1 VVKQLAGVVASIGL
15 ILAALIALSPVTVE
29 VPPGGDGR
37 CGPPLVR
44 VAAQQSVDDPNEQAV
59 IDRCEDKAGGRLV
72 LSAVPVGVG
81 VLGFLGLRI
90 AAGRREV
97 LAARRKRADRQRVE
111 WDRREAEAHRAR
123 VEESARRDEALRG

>member
-1 VVKQLAGVVASIGL
+1 MKHLAGVVGSIGL

-44 VAAQQSVDDPNEQAV
+44 VAAQQGVDDPNEQAV

-72 LSAVPVGVG
+72 LAGVVTGVG
-81 VLGFLGLRI
+81 VVGFVGLRI
-90 AAGRREV
+90 AARRREV
-97 LAARRKRADRQRVE
+97 LARRRRRAERQRAE
-111 WDRREAEAHRAR
+111 WDRREAEAHRTR
-123 VEESARRDEALRG
+123 VEQSAARDAALRG